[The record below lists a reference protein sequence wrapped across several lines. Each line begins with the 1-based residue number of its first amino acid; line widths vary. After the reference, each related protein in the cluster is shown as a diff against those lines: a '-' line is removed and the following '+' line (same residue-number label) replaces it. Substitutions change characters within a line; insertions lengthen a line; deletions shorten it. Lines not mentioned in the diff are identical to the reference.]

1 MLPLQNKISFYFE
14 RQINYWNFGVNKKQ
28 KFVTLT
34 SHIFG
39 FCLFVINYS
48 FFDKLSCLNQEFVIN
63 KSKKSTEFQRKL
75 AVLEDKNMLK
85 EMKLANIKIEKIR

>member
-48 FFDKLSCLNQEFVIN
+48 FFDKISSLNQEFVII
-63 KSKKSTEFQRKL
+63 KSKKASEFQRQL
-75 AVLEDKNMLK
+75 AVLEDENILK
-85 EMKLANIKIEKIR
+85 EINWQT

>member
-48 FFDKLSCLNQEFVIN
+48 FFDKLSASNQEFVII
-63 KSKKSTEFQRKL
+63 KSKKASEFQRQL
-75 AVLEDKNMLK
+75 AVLEDENILK
-85 EMKLANIKIEKIR
+85 EINWQT